1 MLRVDERLS
10 APLTEELSLAE
21 VLCVAEELS
30 EAVSLDVNDELA
42 LGVELKVVDLLK
54 DIEGLPDGDSEEL
67 KLYDTVALVVV
78 GTLCV
83 TLPVSEMLCVPE

>member
-1 MLRVDERLS
+1 M
-10 APLTEELSLAE
+10 
-21 VLCVAEELS
+21 
-30 EAVSLDVNDELA
+30 
-42 LGVELKVVDLLK
+42 GDLLK